1 MIPRANIT
9 AWRLCAPWP
18 SNDQVEQDLV
28 LSRALV
34 SLYSS
39 QIVAEEAVFR
49 GGTALHKML
58 FTQPGRYSEDIDLV
72 QRNPGPIGT
81 LITAIRRTLDPW
93 LGNPTWKQGKGRF
106 TLYYAFETSF
116 APVSTRRVKIEINTR
131 EHFTVLGVEKHPYT
145 VVNPWFTGTSNVA
158 IYCFDELLGTK
169 LRALYQR
176 RKGRDLYDLWLA
188 LSRKEIRSDRIIEC
202 FQNYMSRDDLKVSR
216 AQFEENLS
224 SKLLNNAFLNDIRL
238 LIPADV
244 EYDTAIAAKIIQDKL
259 IAKLPGK
266 PWKGMASEQS

>member
-1 MIPRANIT
+1 M
-9 AWRLCAPWP
+9 
-18 SNDQVEQDLV
+18 
-28 LSRALV
+28 
-34 SLYSS
+34 
-39 QIVAEEAVFR
+39 
-49 GGTALHKML
+49 
-58 FTQPGRYSEDIDLV
+58 
-72 QRNPGPIGT
+72 
-81 LITAIRRTLDPW
+81 
-93 LGNPTWKQGKGRF
+93 
-106 TLYYAFETSF
+106 
-116 APVSTRRVKIEINTR
+116 
-131 EHFTVLGVEKHPYT
+131 
-145 VVNPWFTGTSNVA
+145 
-158 IYCFDELLGTK
+158 
-169 LRALYQR
+169 RALYQR

-224 SKLLNNAFLNDIRL
+224 SKLLNNAFLNDVRL